1 MSRQIRSTADRA
13 GVALVAMRIARDLGW
28 LFREQPISDVG
39 IDGLV
44 EVVEKGEAT
53 GQLVG
58 VQIKS
63 GESYFRSRSRQG
75 FVYTTDD
82 VDALQY
88 WRSFAAPV
96 ILVLARPR
104 HNKCWWQPV
113 SNETVQLT
121 QHGWSTVVPFDQR
134 LEKSA
139 IPVIL
144 SYIRKWRSDQ
154 LYDALREFLQKP
166 RESALADRE
175 QELISPWVREMDE
188 VAISCLRWMTE
199 VLQYYSTA
207 RLDWLQSNILLN
219 GLVWSTSL
227 LVRWN
232 PIDLNLR
239 LAKFAILPMAIR
251 QCAFHVLGTAGL
263 DSDAERKG
271 LTPLYG
277 YVIRPSARAR
287 QNLATLYEELKL
299 MDEELKKHVG
309 SIPLKP
315 DQQVLARQAEESI
328 VYASNCGLFQFVD
341 DPGMTQLGW
350 VGHDVL
356 REDLLAGPARAQL
369 EGIEARWR
377 VLLQPPD
384 NLVPFEQLNSLVE
397 KPEGSE
403 ESAKG
408 KRVQHP
414 A

>member
-1 MSRQIRSTADRA
+1 MSRQVRSTADRA
-13 GVALVAMRIARDLGW
+13 GVALVAMKIAHNLGW

-53 GQLVG
+53 GQLIG

-82 VDALQY
+82 VDALHY

-104 HNKCWWQPV
+104 HHKCWWQPV

-121 QHGWSTVVPFDQR
+121 PHGWSIVVPFDQR
-134 LEKSA
+134 LEKST
-139 IPVIL
+139 IPVIWTH
-144 SYIRKWRSDQ
+144 IRKWKSDQ
-154 LYDALREFLQKP
+154 LYDALREFLRKP
-166 RESALADRE
+166 RESVLADKE
-175 QELISPWVREMDE
+175 QELISPWIREMDE

-199 VLQYYSTA
+199 VLQYYSRA
-207 RLDWLQSNILLN
+207 RLDWLQSNVLLN

-239 LAKFAILPMAIR
+239 LVKFAILPMAIR

-263 DSDAERKG
+263 DADAERNG

-277 YVIRPSARAR
+277 YLIRPSVRGR

-299 MDEELKKHVG
+299 LDEELKKHVG
-309 SIPLKP
+309 SIPLTL
-315 DQQVLARQAEESI
+315 DQQVLAKQAEESI
-328 VYASNCGLFQFVD
+328 VHASSCGLFQFVD
-341 DPGMTQLGW
+341 DPGMAQLAW
-350 VGHDVL
+350 VSHDVL
-356 REDLLAGPARAQL
+356 REDLLAGPARAEL
-369 EGIEARWR
+369 EAIEARWR
-377 VLLQPPD
+377 VLLQAPD
-384 NLVPFEQLNSLVE
+384 HLVPFGQLSSLFE
-397 KPEGSE
+397 KAGESEGD
-403 ESAKG
+403 AKG
-408 KRVQHP
+408 KGVQHP